1 MNDTYIMYVSNNEIQ
16 LVSAYFLWLMTTKE
30 MEIENTSMR
39 YLMRNKQLFIIDSL
53 LVLYTVMHGFYVLL

>member
-1 MNDTYIMYVSNNEIQ
+1 MYVSNNEIQ

>member
-39 YLMRNKQLFIIDSL
+39 YLMRNKQLFIIHSL
-53 LVLYTVMHGFYVLL
+53 LVLYI